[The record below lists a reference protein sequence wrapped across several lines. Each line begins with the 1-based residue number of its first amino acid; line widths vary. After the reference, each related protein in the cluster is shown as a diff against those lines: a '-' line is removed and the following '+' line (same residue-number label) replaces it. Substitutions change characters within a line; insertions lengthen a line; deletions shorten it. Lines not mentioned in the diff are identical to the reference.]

1 MRRELPGSR
10 PATGVRAYVRRALLT
25 GLALTVPLLVTLFV
39 LFFALDLLAGALDPF
54 VLALE
59 GIFGFTGP
67 VSRLALQV
75 SAVGVLV
82 ALIFLVGAAAESQYG
97 SGRIEPRV
105 EALISSIPGLGSVYE
120 SLNEMSKILLSRDS
134 DSFQEVKL
142 VEYPSEGSYTI
153 AFLTAEP
160 GEAVRNATGHQ
171 EMVSLFLPMAPNP
184 FMGGFVIHV
193 AADRVYDVDMTV
205 EEGIQA
211 IVSSGVA
218 VDEHADGVGG
228 RPDGPGDV
236 GIDERRRDQRSSGDA
251 DAGNQPGPGGRL

>member
-1 MRRELPGSR
+1 MSTELPGSR
-10 PATGVRAYVRRALLT
+10 KARSLRAYVRRVLLT

-39 LFFALDLLAGALDPF
+39 LFFALDLLAGALDPL

-59 GIFGFTGP
+59 EIFGFTESL
-67 VSRLALQV
+67 SRLTLQV
-75 SAVGVLV
+75 FAVSTLAGI
-82 ALIFLVGAAAESQYG
+82 IFLVGAVAESQYG
-97 SGRIEPRV
+97 SGRIERRV
-105 EALISSIPGLGSVYE
+105 EAFISSIPGLGSVYE
-120 SLNEMSKILLSRDS
+120 SFNEVSKILLSRDT
-134 DSFQEVKL
+134 DSFKEVKL

-160 GEAVRNATGHQ
+160 GEAVRSATSHQ

-218 VDEHADGVGG
+218 VDEHADGVRG
-228 RPDGPGDV
+228 RQRGPEDRGV
-236 GIDERRRDQRSSGDA
+236 DERGPDRRSAGDA
-251 DAGNQPGPGGRL
+251 DTGSRPGPGGRL